1 MKNLANHP
9 SKPSFICNHP
19 ITSTLVLIIEYF
31 MESLSCVLFGTK
43 GVFILHVVNNGVNNV
58 HAQVHVMCR
67 ASHFSSPIIDVEIF
81 IFLFFSF
88 FCILFFILK
97 KNCPCLKVPNF
108 TKTIMNP
115 GPPCLTYGFF

>member
-1 MKNLANHP
+1 
-9 SKPSFICNHP
+9 
-19 ITSTLVLIIEYF
+19 

-81 IFLFFSF
+81 IF
-88 FCILFFILK
+88 K